1 MMKSLSKSVVV
12 SLIMI
17 LICLFI
23 LANSVFALGN
33 LGISPTG
40 NDGGNTTGNDL
51 GVGGNTSTITPT
63 GNTVGNTTGNTV
75 QTNIVKINEINSDKD
90 LPQTGENDIY
100 LISVIGLA
108 AVVIGSVAYVK
119 SKKYDI

>member
-1 MMKSLSKSVVV
+1 MMKKLSKSVVV
-12 SLIMI
+12 SLV
-17 LICLFI
+17 LIFISLFA

-33 LGISPTG
+33 LDMNPTS
-40 NDGGNTTGNDL
+40 GNTL
-51 GVGGNTSTITPT
+51 GNTL
-63 GNTVGNTTGNTV
+63 GNTVGNVVGNTTGNTV
-75 QTNIVKINEINSDKD
+75 QTNIVKINEIDSDKD

-100 LISVIGLA
+100 MISVIGLA